1 MEHSVKLSDYQKKKL
16 NTAFRKGK
24 AATVKLAYSALS
36 GSDRIFLTQQQ
47 SQKLQKAKATG
58 KGVELSLSKTQLSK
72 HGGFLPF
79 LLVPA
84 LVAAA
89 KAAALGAAGAAG
101 AAAVKGIADAVQK
114 KKGSGIKRKKGPGL
128 KKKKGRGLFVPG
140 KH

>member
-1 MEHSVKLSDYQKKKL
+1 MEHRVKLNDYQKKKL
-16 NTAFRKGK
+16 KTAFKKGK
-24 AATVKLAYSALS
+24 DVTVKLAYSALS
-36 GSDRIFLTQQQ
+36 GPDRILLTQQQ
-47 SQKLQKAKATG
+47 SQKLQKAKTTG

-72 HGGFLPF
+72 QGGFLPF

-114 KKGSGIKRKKGPGL
+114 KGSGIKRKRSPGL